1 MKTNTPYPK
10 VPIKSCI
17 TFNNPHPKGGDFFCP
32 KNSRDPGSGRIK
44 SAIYNTELTYYNC
57 PVKSRGGSQMK
68 SNVTKKIIKNKF
80 GKKKLMLYFCI
91 VKQTTYNM
99 STEKR
104 IENYLIEVIQ
114 DESPESPREWDNLG
128 TMICF
133 HGRYNLGDKHD
144 YRSGDYS
151 GWDEQ
156 RKDIEKNEN
165 VCVILPLY
173 LYDHSGIT
181 MKTSPFGCNWDSGQ
195 VGWIV
200 VSKENVRKEFGVK
213 RITKEIIEKVTNI
226 LEGEVKTYDQYLT
239 GEIYGY
245 KIYKVTEC
253 ELGHE
258 HKEELDSC
266 WGFYGEEECMTEGEG
281 IVDYYLTKV
290 LVQEEM
296 DK

>member
-1 MKTNTPYPK
+1 MK
-10 VPIKSCI
+10 
-17 TFNNPHPKGGDFFCP
+17 
-32 KNSRDPGSGRIK
+32 
-44 SAIYNTELTYYNC
+44 L
-57 PVKSRGGSQMK
+57 
-68 SNVTKKIIKNKF
+68 
-80 GKKKLMLYFCI
+80 LLYICI

-104 IENYLIEVIQ
+104 ISNYLIEVIQ

-133 HGRYNLGDKHD
+133 HPRYNLGDKHD
-144 YRSGDYS
+144 YRSRDYRFY
-151 GWDEQ
+151 DEQ
-156 RKDIEKNEN
+156 REDIKKKEN
-165 VCVILPLY
+165 ACVMLPLY

-181 MKTSPFGCNWDSGQ
+181 MNTTGFSCNWDSGQ

-200 VSKENVRKEFGVK
+200 VSKEQVRKEYNVK
-213 RITKEIIEKVTNI
+213 RINKELIEKVTKV
-226 LEGEVKTYDQYLT
+226 LEGEVETYDQYLT
-239 GEIYGY
+239 GDVYGY
-245 KIYKVTEC
+245 RISKVTEC

-258 HKEELDSC
+258 HKEEVDSC
-266 WGFYGEEECMTEGEG
+266 WGFYGEDECMTEAEG

>member
-1 MKTNTPYPK
+1 
-10 VPIKSCI
+10 
-17 TFNNPHPKGGDFFCP
+17 
-32 KNSRDPGSGRIK
+32 
-44 SAIYNTELTYYNC
+44 
-57 PVKSRGGSQMK
+57 
-68 SNVTKKIIKNKF
+68 
-80 GKKKLMLYFCI
+80 
-91 VKQTTYNM
+91 M

-104 IENYLIEVIQ
+104 ISNYLIEVIQ

-133 HGRYNLGDKHD
+133 HGRYDLGDKHD

-156 RKDIEKNEN
+156 RKDIEKKEN
-165 VCVILPLY
+165 ACVILPLY

-200 VSKENVRKEFGVK
+200 VSKEQVRKEYNVK
-213 RITKEIIEKVTNI
+213 RINKELIEKVTNI
-226 LEGEVKTYDQYLT
+226 LEGEVETYDQYLT
-239 GEIYGY
+239 GDIYGY
-245 KIYKVTEC
+245 RISKVTEC
-253 ELGHE
+253 DFGHE
-258 HKEELDSC
+258 HKEEVDSC
-266 WGFYGEEECMTEGEG
+266 WGFYGEDECMTEAEG

>member
-1 MKTNTPYPK
+1 
-10 VPIKSCI
+10 
-17 TFNNPHPKGGDFFCP
+17 
-32 KNSRDPGSGRIK
+32 
-44 SAIYNTELTYYNC
+44 
-57 PVKSRGGSQMK
+57 
-68 SNVTKKIIKNKF
+68 
-80 GKKKLMLYFCI
+80 
-91 VKQTTYNM
+91 M

-104 IENYLIEVIQ
+104 ISNYLIEVIQ

-128 TMICF
+128 KMICF
-133 HGRYNLGDKHD
+133 HSRYNLGDKHD

-156 RKDIEKNEN
+156 RKDIEKKEN
-165 VCVILPLY
+165 ACVILPLY

-200 VSKENVRKEFGVK
+200 VSKEQVRKEYNVK
-213 RITKEIIEKVTNI
+213 RINKELIEKVTKV
-226 LEGEVKTYDQYLT
+226 LEGEVETYDQYLT

-245 KIYKVTEC
+245 KIFKVTEC
-253 ELGHE
+253 DFGHE
-258 HKEELDSC
+258 HKEEVDSC
-266 WGFYGEEECMTEGEG
+266 WGFYGEDECMTEAEG
-281 IVDYYLTKV
+281 IVVHYLTKV